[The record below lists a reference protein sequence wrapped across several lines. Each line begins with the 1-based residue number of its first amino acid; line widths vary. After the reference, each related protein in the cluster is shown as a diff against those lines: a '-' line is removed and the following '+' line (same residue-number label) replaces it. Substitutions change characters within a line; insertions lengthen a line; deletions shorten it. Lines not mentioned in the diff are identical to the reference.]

1 MQVLIDALVF
11 GAFIMQ
17 ALALIDFNISCL
29 FTCVNIVC
37 TFCMVLI
44 NKWMRNCAVL
54 TKYICAVY
62 TKKL

>member
-44 NKWMRNCAVL
+44 NK
-54 TKYICAVY
+54 
-62 TKKL
+62 